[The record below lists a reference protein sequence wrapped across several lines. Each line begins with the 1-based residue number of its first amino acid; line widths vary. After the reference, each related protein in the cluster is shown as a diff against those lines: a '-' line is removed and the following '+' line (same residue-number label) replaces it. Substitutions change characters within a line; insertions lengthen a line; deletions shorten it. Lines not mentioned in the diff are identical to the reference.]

1 MEEKEKINEEAV
13 QEASEN
19 ACEDTGCCEENAE
32 DGKKKCKKGERE
44 SKKEKKVLEE
54 KDAKI
59 TELEEKLR
67 EEHDTYLRMMA
78 EYDNFRKRV
87 TKEKESI
94 YGDSLCDTAAQ
105 LLPVLDNLERAL
117 EAETDKESS
126 MYKGVEMVMK
136 QCAEIFT
143 KLGIEEIEALG
154 KEFDA
159 NVHNAVMQDSDPEKG
174 ENEITAVFQKGY
186 RRGEKV
192 LRYAA
197 VKVNSGV

>member
-1 MEEKEKINEEAV
+1 MEENKNINADAVEETA
-13 QEASEN
+13 ET
-19 ACEDTGCCEENAE
+19 ACDCKSE
-32 DGKKKCKKGERE
+32 DGKKKCKKGDRE
-44 SKKEKKVLEE
+44 SKKEKKALEE

-59 TELEEKLR
+59 AELEAKLA
-67 EEHDTYLRMMA
+67 EEHDTHLRMMA

-87 TKEKESI
+87 TKEKETI
-94 YGDSLCDTAAQ
+94 YSDSLCDTAAQ
-105 LLPVLDNLERAL
+105 LLPVMDNLERAL
-117 EAETDKESS
+117 DAETDKESS

-136 QCAEIFT
+136 QCTEIFT

-159 NVHNAVMQDSDPEKG
+159 NLHNAVMQDSDPEKG

-186 RRGEKV
+186 KRGDKV

-197 VKVNSGV
+197 VKVNG

>member
-1 MEEKEKINEEAV
+1 MEENKNINTEAAEEV
-13 QEASEN
+13 TEA
-19 ACEDTGCCEENAE
+19 ACDCKAD
-32 DGKKKCKKGERE
+32 DGKKKCKKGDRE
-44 SKKEKKVLEE
+44 SKKEKKAIEE
-54 KDAKI
+54 KDEKI
-59 TELEEKLR
+59 AELEAKLG

-87 TKEKESI
+87 IKEKESI
-94 YGDSLCDTAAQ
+94 YSDSLCDTAAQ

-117 EAETDKESS
+117 DAETDKESS

-136 QCAEIFT
+136 QCVEIFT

-159 NVHNAVMQDSDPEKG
+159 NLHNAVMQDSDPEKG

-186 RRGEKV
+186 KRGDKV

-197 VKVNSGV
+197 VKVNS

>member
-1 MEEKEKINEEAV
+1 MEENKKINEEV
-13 QEASEN
+13 TEEVTEETSEK
-19 ACEDTGCCEENAE
+19 ACDCKSD
-32 DGKKKCKKGERE
+32 DGKKKCCKGSGRE
-44 SKKEKKVLEE
+44 AKKEKKALDE

-59 TELEEKLR
+59 AELEAKLA
-67 EEHDTYLRMMA
+67 EENDKYMRMMA

-117 EAETDKESS
+117 DAETDKESG

-136 QCAEIFT
+136 QCTEIFT

-159 NVHNAVMQDSDPEKG
+159 NVHNAVMQDSDPDKG

-186 RRGEKV
+186 KRGEKV

-197 VKVNSGV
+197 VKVNS

>member
-1 MEEKEKINEEAV
+1 MEDKEKITEEV
-13 QEASEN
+13 QEEVSGSEKS
-19 ACEDTGCCEENAE
+19 CYEEKAE
-32 DGKKKCKKGERE
+32 GESKKCCKKGDRE
-44 SKKEKKVLEE
+44 SKKEKKALEE

-59 TELEEKLR
+59 AELEEKLA
-67 EEHDTYLRMMA
+67 EEHDTHLRMMA

-87 TKEKESI
+87 AKEKESI
-94 YGDSLCDTAAQ
+94 YSDALCDTAAQ

-154 KEFDA
+154 MEFDA
-159 NVHNAVMQDSDPEKG
+159 NVHNAVMQDSDPDKG

-186 RRGEKV
+186 RRGDKV
-192 LRYAA
+192 LRYSA
-197 VKVNSGV
+197 VKVNS

>member
-1 MEEKEKINEEAV
+1 
-13 QEASEN
+13 
-19 ACEDTGCCEENAE
+19 
-32 DGKKKCKKGERE
+32 
-44 SKKEKKVLEE
+44 
-54 KDAKI
+54 
-59 TELEEKLR
+59 
-67 EEHDTYLRMMA
+67 MMA

-94 YGDSLCDTAAQ
+94 YSDSLCDTAAQ
-105 LLPVLDNLERAL
+105 LLPVIDNLERAL
-117 EAETDKESS
+117 DAETDKESS

-143 KLGIEEIEALG
+143 KLGIEEIESLG
-154 KEFDA
+154 KEFNP

-186 RRGEKV
+186 KRGDKV

-197 VKVNSGV
+197 VKVNS

>member
-1 MEEKEKINEEAV
+1 MEEKEKITEETV
-13 QEASEN
+13 ASCAEEK
-19 ACEDTGCCEENAE
+19 CECSDSCC
-32 DGKKKCKKGERE
+32 DDKKKTGKKSERE
-44 SKKEKKVLEE
+44 CKKEKKALEE

-59 TELEEKLR
+59 AELQENLTQ
-67 EEHDTYLRMMA
+67 EHEAHLRMMA

-87 TKEKESI
+87 IKEKESI
-94 YGDSLCDTAAQ
+94 YTDVLCDTAAQ
-105 LLPVLDNLERAL
+105 LLPVIDNLERAL
-117 EAETDKESS
+117 EAESDKESS

-136 QCAEIFT
+136 QCAEIFA

-159 NVHNAVMQDSDPEKG
+159 NVHNAVMQDSDPEKA

-186 RRGEKV
+186 RRGDKI

-197 VKVNSGV
+197 VKVNS

>member
-1 MEEKEKINEEAV
+1 MEENKTINEEAV
-13 QEASEN
+13 DQAAEN
-19 ACEDTGCCEENAE
+19 TCCEDTAEE
-32 DGKKKCKKGERE
+32 GKKKCKKGDRE
-44 SKKEKKVLEE
+44 SKKEKKALEE

-59 TELEEKLR
+59 AELEQKLS

-94 YGDSLCDTAAQ
+94 YSDSLCDTAAQ
-105 LLPVLDNLERAL
+105 LLPVMDNLERAL
-117 EAETDKESS
+117 DAETDKESS

-136 QCAEIFT
+136 QCMEIFT

-154 KEFDA
+154 KQFDA
-159 NVHNAVMQDSDPEKG
+159 NVHNAVMQDSDPDKG

-186 RRGEKV
+186 KRGDKV

-197 VKVNSGV
+197 VKVNS

>member
-1 MEEKEKINEEAV
+1 MEEKEMINEEV
-13 QEASEN
+13 QTETSEN
-19 ACEDTGCCEENAE
+19 TEPCCEEKTEGEN
-32 DGKKKCKKGERE
+32 KKCCKKGDRE
-44 SKKEKKVLEE
+44 SKKEKKALEE

-59 TELEEKLR
+59 AELEEKLKD
-67 EEHDTYLRMMA
+67 EHDTHLRMMA

-94 YGDSLCDTAAQ
+94 YTDSLCDTAAQ

-126 MYKGVEMVMK
+126 MYRGVEMVMK
-136 QCAEIFT
+136 QCAEIFS

-159 NVHNAVMQDSDPEKG
+159 NVHNAVMQDSDPDKA

-186 RRGEKV
+186 KRGDKV

-197 VKVNSGV
+197 VKVNS

>member
-1 MEEKEKINEEAV
+1 MEDKEKITEEVQEEASG
-13 QEASEN
+13 SEKS
-19 ACEDTGCCEENAE
+19 CCEEKAE
-32 DGKKKCKKGERE
+32 GENKKCCKKGDRE
-44 SKKEKKVLEE
+44 SKKEKKALEE

-59 TELEEKLR
+59 AELEEKLK

-94 YGDSLCDTAAQ
+94 YSDSLCDTAAQ

-154 KEFDA
+154 MEFDA
-159 NVHNAVMQDSDPEKG
+159 NVHNAVMQDSDPDKG

-186 RRGEKV
+186 RRGDKV
-192 LRYAA
+192 LRYSA
-197 VKVNSGV
+197 VKVNS

>member
-1 MEEKEKINEEAV
+1 MEENKKINEEATEEV
-13 QEASEN
+13 TEETSEK
-19 ACEDTGCCEENAE
+19 ACDCKSE
-32 DGKKKCKKGERE
+32 DGKKKCCKGSGRE
-44 SKKEKKVLEE
+44 AKKEKKALDE

-59 TELEEKLR
+59 AELEAKLA
-67 EEHDTYLRMMA
+67 EENDKYMRMMA

-117 EAETDKESS
+117 EAESDKESG

-136 QCAEIFT
+136 QCAEIFK

-159 NVHNAVMQDSDPEKG
+159 NVHNAVMQDSDPDKG

-186 RRGEKV
+186 KRGEKV

-197 VKVNSGV
+197 VKVNS

>member
-1 MEEKEKINEEAV
+1 MEEKEKINTEATEETC
-13 QEASEN
+13 EASEN
-19 ACEDTGCCEENAE
+19 CGCDEKEA
-32 DGKKKCKKGERE
+32 DGKKKCCKKGERE
-44 SKKEKKVLEE
+44 SKKEKKAAEE

-59 TELEEKLR
+59 AELEQKLA

-94 YGDSLCDTAAQ
+94 YSDSLCDTAAQ
-105 LLPVLDNLERAL
+105 LLPVIDNLERAL
-117 EAETDKESS
+117 DAETDKESS

-143 KLGIEEIEALG
+143 KLGIEEIESLG
-154 KEFDA
+154 KEFNP

-186 RRGEKV
+186 KRGDKV

-197 VKVNSGV
+197 VKVNG